1 MDPRLTAYLADL
13 HGAVTAHDAGL
24 DDRLMRYR
32 CLEPDSAA
40 VLSALVRSARAR
52 RVLEIG
58 TSVGYSTLWL
68 ADAVR
73 ATGGRVTSL
82 DVDVARTEAAREHLH
97 RTGLADRVDL
107 VTADAGGWLRRES
120 GPWDVVLLDAE
131 RPAYVDYWPRLFA
144 GLRPDG
150 GTLVV
155 DNVLSH
161 AEQVQEFR
169 ELVDATPGVTQAVV
183 PTGAGLLVIV
193 RGPADP
199 HTDPPGAAQVS

>member
-1 MDPRLTAYLADL
+1 MDPTLSSYLADL
-13 HGAVTAHDAGL
+13 HRSVTAHDAGL
-24 DDRLMRYR
+24 EDRLLRYR

-40 VLSALVRSARAR
+40 VLAALVRSARAR
-52 RVLEIG
+52 KVLEIG

-82 DVDVARTEAAREHLH
+82 DVDPQRTERAREHLH
-97 RTGLADRVDL
+97 RTGLSAHVEL
-107 VTADAGGWLRRES
+107 VTADAGAWLRHES

-131 RPAYVDYWPRLFA
+131 RPAYPDYWPRLFA

-161 AEQVQEFR
+161 ADQVRAFR
-169 ELVDATPGVTQAVV
+169 ERVDATPGVTRAVV
-183 PTGAGLLVIV
+183 PTGAGLLVVV
-193 RGPADP
+193 RD
-199 HTDPPGAAQVS
+199 GAGAQDLAQAP